1 MLQYLT
7 IQNYT
12 LIEKTTIDIN
22 SGFTVITGE
31 TGAGKSI
38 LLGALALLLGKR
50 ADITVLKDPD
60 KKCIVEAVFNLSGL
74 ELETFFED
82 NDLDF
87 ELETVI
93 RREIAPTGKSRAFI
107 NDTPVGITIL
117 KKLGE
122 QLVDI
127 HSQHQTLLL
136 NEKGF
141 QRQLFD
147 AYVNEPELLKNFADV
162 YLEYVQTLRDFKKLQ
177 EQNNKAKSDEDY
189 FYFQLNELDSAGL
202 DEEEFKALEE
212 KATLLTHSEEIALA
226 VSGALQVLN
235 ENENAVIDRVRELK
249 DQFLR
254 LENVNPG
261 LKDVASR
268 LDGVYIELT
277 DLVGDIEKYMDV
289 VQFDPSERQII
300 EEKLDEI
307 YRLQQKHHVSD
318 IKALIAVRES
328 FRKSLEQITTLDSQ
342 LEEVT
347 KSLHFIEKKLDSL
360 SLEIR
365 NKRNKEIP
373 PFQKE
378 VVAVLQQ
385 LGMSN
390 ARFEVNI
397 EPLDEFKPWGKDQ
410 ITFLFSANPG
420 TPLTKIARA
429 ASGGEL
435 SRLMLA
441 LKSLVHQKK
450 LLPTIILDEIDSGVS
465 GDIAGKVGAI
475 LQTMAQSIQVLAITH
490 LPQIAGRA
498 KYQFKVS
505 KEVVNKTT
513 HSRITLLNR
522 EQRLEE
528 IAKMLSDE
536 KVTDAAR
543 KVANELLTD

>member
-107 NDTPVGITIL
+107 NDTPVNITIL

-147 AYVNEPELLKNFADV
+147 AYVNEPELLKNLADV
-162 YLEYVQTLRDFKKLQ
+162 YLEYVQILRDFKKLQ

-268 LDGVYIELT
+268 LDGVYIELS

-373 PFQKE
+373 RFQKE

-410 ITFLFSANPG
+410 ISFLFSANPG

-450 LLPTIILDEIDSGVS
+450 LLPTIIFDEIDSGVS

-475 LQTMAQSIQVLAITH
+475 LQTMAQNVQVLAITH

-505 KEVVNKTT
+505 KEVTNHTT

-536 KVTDAAR
+536 KVTEAAR

>member
-12 LIEKTTIDIN
+12 LIEKATIDIN
-22 SGFTVITGE
+22 PGFTVITGE

-50 ADITVLKDPD
+50 ADVTVLKNPD

-74 ELETFFED
+74 DLETFFND

-93 RREIAPTGKSRAFI
+93 RREIAPTGKSRAFV
-107 NDTPVGITIL
+107 NDTPVNITIL

-141 QRQLFD
+141 QQQLFD
-147 AYVNEPELLKNFADV
+147 AYVNEPELLKNISNV
-162 YLEYVQTLRDFKKLQ
+162 YFEYVQTLRDVKKLK
-177 EQNNKAKSDEDY
+177 EQNDKAKSDEDY
-189 FYFQLNELDSAGL
+189 FYFQLNELDNAGL
-202 DEEEFKALEE
+202 NEEEVKAMEE
-212 KATLLTHSEEIALA
+212 KASILTHSEEIAMA
-226 VSGALQVLN
+226 VSGGLQVLN
-235 ENENAVIDRVRELK
+235 ENEDAVIDKIREIK
-249 DQFLR
+249 DKFSR

-261 LKDVASR
+261 LRDIASR
-268 LDGVYIELT
+268 LDGIHIELS
-277 DLVGDIEKYMDV
+277 DLVNDIEKYMDV
-289 VQFDPSERQII
+289 VQFDPSERQVI
-300 EEKLDEI
+300 EERLDEI
-307 YRLQQKHHVSD
+307 YRLQQKHHVSNIND
-318 IKALIAVRES
+318 LISVRES
-328 FRKSLEQITTLDSQ
+328 FRKSLEQINSLDSK
-342 LEEVT
+342 LEEMT
-347 KSLHFIEKKLDSL
+347 ESLIQIEKKLDKL
-360 SLEIR
+360 SLELR
-365 NKRNKEIP
+365 NKRIKEIP
-373 PFQKE
+373 GFQKE
-378 VVAVLQQ
+378 VISLLQQ

-390 ARFEVNI
+390 ARFEVNL
-397 EPLDEFKPWGKDQ
+397 EPLDEFNRWGKDQ

-450 LLPTIILDEIDSGVS
+450 LLPTIIFDEIDSGVS

-475 LQTMAQSIQVLAITH
+475 LQTMAQNVQVLAITH

-505 KEVVNKTT
+505 KVVTNHTT

>member
-147 AYVNEPELLKNFADV
+147 AYVNEPELLKNLADV

>member
-107 NDTPVGITIL
+107 NDTPVNITIL

-136 NEKGF
+136 NENGF

-147 AYVNEPELLKNFADV
+147 AYVNEPELLKNLADV

-268 LDGVYIELT
+268 LDGVYIELS

-347 KSLHFIEKKLDSL
+347 KSLSLIEKKLDSL

-373 PFQKE
+373 RFQKE

-410 ITFLFSANPG
+410 ISFLFSANPG

-450 LLPTIILDEIDSGVS
+450 LLPTIIFDEIDSGVS

-505 KEVVNKTT
+505 KEVINKTT